1 MNKKIKFLILL
12 SFLFT
17 GCSSNDNQQETK
29 TYLINGGFESSDLSG
44 WTILSG
50 DAFDDDSVSSRRRFE
65 FSYDESH
72 NQIPINHTGNW
83 YLSGKGYDLK
93 KSNSRTGELKSSNF
107 ILNGDGTI
115 SMKLAGGALSSSRGV
130 NAALKDKE
138 KICYVGVYLTENE
151 QMIAQFKNEY
161 FLEETDP
168 YVDVNKYNLGVYN
181 TDNFYEYSFD
191 LSNYLNKEMYI
202 KIVDNDQS
210 SYYGYISVDDIRIG
224 GEEAQ
229 TEGEFFIKTKSY
241 VEEAEAKNKYEII
254 NGDFEL
260 GSLAGWEIVSGDAFS
275 NEGVNSES
283 VWWNENISYEREGK
297 YHYGFYNPSAT
308 GVMRSSNFE
317 LGGSGY
323 ISYKLGGCAN
333 NELTYLRFMLKKD
346 SGDQEIARISNY
358 KYWNFQFPYVENGM
372 RLLNMNQYYINLSK
386 YIGETLYIEVVD
398 NNSSTDDLG
407 CITLD
412 SIKTYYETEPV
423 WYDIENYEV
432 NIDDFMDV
440 ELDNEYQVKNGT
452 FETGDLSYWTP
463 SWEDENDRI
472 GYVSDENTWWAEQL
486 PYNKKGRYL
495 FTGVNDES
503 KTGKLTSL
511 PFTIGGTGI
520 ITFKMG
526 GAKNPKLVYLSVV
539 DDTTNVE
546 IARFSNSMFN
556 DLGISTINNG
566 SNLLNMTQYKADL
579 SKYLNRKVHLEIVD
593 NASNDW
599 GLIAIDSIITY
610 YPSSNGLPKNCISAI
625 DCLEKEAIGLNN
637 EYQVLNGD
645 FETGDLT
652 GWTLN
657 GGNFINISFKRVW
670 WSENY
675 LFDKQGTYFL
685 NGWESNENETGYIE
699 SEEFTLGGIGKITFK
714 LGGGHN
720 QDLCYVELIDAE
732 TNEVIGKYG
741 NSKFKDLNKK
751 YFYNGLFNDLSK
763 DGYYLA
769 NMATYQVDLSNYLNR
784 KIKIRLVDNATSDWG
799 LLFADDFIT
808 YYESNDDLPSSF
820 EAINII

>member
-17 GCSSNDNQQETK
+17 GCSSNDNHQENK

-50 DAFDDDSVSSRRRFE
+50 DAFDDDSVSSRRSFE

-130 NAALKDKE
+130 NASLKDKE

-161 FLEETDP
+161 FLEETDS

-181 TDNFYEYSFD
+181 TDNFYEYSID
-191 LSNYLNKEMYI
+191 LSNYLNEEIYI

-229 TEGEFFIKTKSY
+229 TEGEFFIKTKTY
-241 VEEAEAKNKYEII
+241 IEEAEAKNKYEII

-308 GVMRSSNFE
+308 GLMRSSNFE

-333 NELTYLRFMLKKD
+333 NELTYLRFMLRKD

-432 NIDDFMDV
+432 NIDDFMEV

-463 SWEDENDRI
+463 SWVDENDRI
-472 GYVSDENTWWAEQL
+472 GYVSSDNTWWAEQL
-486 PYNKKGRYL
+486 PYNKKGKYL

-579 SKYLNRKVHLEIVD
+579 SKYLNLKVHLEIVD

-610 YPSSNGLPKNCISAI
+610 YPSNNGLPKNCISAI

-652 GWTLN
+652 GWTLS

-670 WSENY
+670 WIENY

-685 NGWESNENETGYIE
+685 NGWEGNENETGYIE

-784 KIKIRLVDNATSDWG
+784 KIKIRLVDNATADWG

>member
-17 GCSSNDNQQETK
+17 GCSSNDNQQENK

-50 DAFDDDSVSSRRRFE
+50 DAFDDDSVSSRRSFE

-181 TDNFYEYSFD
+181 TDNFYEYSID

-241 VEEAEAKNKYEII
+241 VEEAETKNKYEII

-432 NIDDFMDV
+432 NIDDFMDF

-579 SKYLNRKVHLEIVD
+579 SKYLNRKVRLEIVD

-670 WSENY
+670 WIENY

>member
-17 GCSSNDNQQETK
+17 GCSSNYNQQENK

-50 DAFDDDSVSSRRRFE
+50 DAFDDDSVSSRRSFE

-161 FLEETDP
+161 FLEETDS

-229 TEGEFFIKTKSY
+229 TEGQFFIKTKSY

-398 NNSSTDDLG
+398 NNSSADDLG

-670 WSENY
+670 WIENY

>member
-17 GCSSNDNQQETK
+17 GCSSNDNQQENK

-50 DAFDDDSVSSRRRFE
+50 DAFDDDSVSSRRSFE

-161 FLEETDP
+161 FLEETDS

-181 TDNFYEYSFD
+181 TDNFYEYSID
-191 LSNYLNKEMYI
+191 LSNYLNEEMYI

-579 SKYLNRKVHLEIVD
+579 SKYLNRKVRLEIVD

-670 WSENY
+670 WIENY

>member
-17 GCSSNDNQQETK
+17 GCSSNDDHQENK

-50 DAFDDDSVSSRRRFE
+50 DAFDDDSVSSRRSFE

-130 NAALKDKE
+130 NASLKDKE

-161 FLEETDP
+161 FLEETDS

-181 TDNFYEYSFD
+181 TDNFYEYSID
-191 LSNYLNKEMYI
+191 LSNYLNEEMYI

-241 VEEAEAKNKYEII
+241 VEEAEAKNKYEIL

-412 SIKTYYETEPV
+412 SINTYYETKPV

-463 SWEDENDRI
+463 SWVDENDRI

-652 GWTLN
+652 GWTLS
-657 GGNFINISFKRVW
+657 GGNFINISSKRVW
-670 WSENY
+670 WIENY

-685 NGWESNENETGYIE
+685 NGWEGNENETGYIE

-784 KIKIRLVDNATSDWG
+784 KIKIRLVDNATADWG

>member
-670 WSENY
+670 WIENY

>member
-17 GCSSNDNQQETK
+17 GCSSNDNQQENK

-50 DAFDDDSVSSRRRFE
+50 DAFDDDSVSSRRSFE

-181 TDNFYEYSFD
+181 TDNFYEYSID

-241 VEEAEAKNKYEII
+241 VEEAETKNKYEII

-610 YPSSNGLPKNCISAI
+610 YSSSNGLPKNCISAI

-670 WSENY
+670 WIENY
-675 LFDKQGTYFL
+675 LFDKQGIYFL

>member
-17 GCSSNDNQQETK
+17 GCSSNDDHQENK

-50 DAFDDDSVSSRRRFE
+50 DAFDDDSVSSRRSFE

-130 NAALKDKE
+130 NASLKDKE

-161 FLEETDP
+161 FLEETDS

-181 TDNFYEYSFD
+181 TDNFYEYSID
-191 LSNYLNKEMYI
+191 LSNYLNEEIYI

-229 TEGEFFIKTKSY
+229 TEGEFFIKTKTY
-241 VEEAEAKNKYEII
+241 IEEAEAKNKYEII

-432 NIDDFMDV
+432 NIDDFMEV

-463 SWEDENDRI
+463 SWVDENDRI
-472 GYVSDENTWWAEQL
+472 GYVSDDNTWWAEQL

-511 PFTIGGTGI
+511 PFTIGGTGM

-579 SKYLNRKVHLEIVD
+579 SKYLNRKVRLEIVD
-593 NASNDW
+593 NAFNDW

-670 WSENY
+670 WIENY

-784 KIKIRLVDNATSDWG
+784 KIKIRLVDNATADWG

>member
-17 GCSSNDNQQETK
+17 GCSSNDNHQETK

-50 DAFDDDSVSSRRRFE
+50 DAFDDDSVSSRRSFE

-130 NAALKDKE
+130 NASLKDKE

-161 FLEETDP
+161 FLEETDS

-181 TDNFYEYSFD
+181 TDNFYEYSID
-191 LSNYLNKEMYI
+191 LSNYLNEEMYI

-452 FETGDLSYWTP
+452 FETGDLSYWTT

-579 SKYLNRKVHLEIVD
+579 SKYLNRKVRLEIVD

-652 GWTLN
+652 CWTLN

-670 WSENY
+670 WIENY

>member
-17 GCSSNDNQQETK
+17 GCSSNDNHQETK

-50 DAFDDDSVSSRRRFE
+50 DAFDDDSVSSRRSFE

-161 FLEETDP
+161 FLEETDS

-181 TDNFYEYSFD
+181 TDNFYEYSID
-191 LSNYLNKEMYI
+191 LSNYLNEEMYI

-241 VEEAEAKNKYEII
+241 VEEAETKNKYEII

-579 SKYLNRKVHLEIVD
+579 SKYLNRKVRLEIVD

-670 WSENY
+670 WIENY

-784 KIKIRLVDNATSDWG
+784 KIKIRLVDNATADWG

>member
-297 YHYGFYNPSAT
+297 YHYGFYNPFAT

-670 WSENY
+670 WIENY

>member
-17 GCSSNDNQQETK
+17 GCSSNDNQQENK

-50 DAFDDDSVSSRRRFE
+50 DAFDDDSVSSRRSFE
-65 FSYDESH
+65 FSYDDSH

-107 ILNGDGTI
+107 VLNGDGTI

-161 FLEETDP
+161 FLEETDS

-181 TDNFYEYSFD
+181 TDNFYEYSID
-191 LSNYLNKEMYI
+191 LSNYLNEEMYI

-308 GVMRSSNFE
+308 GLMRSSNFE

-412 SIKTYYETEPV
+412 SINTYYETKPV

-463 SWEDENDRI
+463 SWVDENDRI

-579 SKYLNRKVHLEIVD
+579 SKYLNRKVRLEIVD

-670 WSENY
+670 WIENY

>member
-17 GCSSNDNQQETK
+17 GCSSNDNQQENK

-50 DAFDDDSVSSRRRFE
+50 DAFDDDSVSSRRSFE

-210 SYYGYISVDDIRIG
+210 PYYGYISVDDIRIG

-241 VEEAEAKNKYEII
+241 IEEAEAKNKYEII

-308 GVMRSSNFE
+308 GLMRSSNFE

-333 NELTYLRFMLKKD
+333 NELTYLRFMLRKD

-432 NIDDFMDV
+432 NIDDFMEV

-463 SWEDENDRI
+463 SWVDENDRI
-472 GYVSDENTWWAEQL
+472 GYVSSDNTWWAEQL

-579 SKYLNRKVHLEIVD
+579 SKYLNLKVHLEIVD

-610 YPSSNGLPKNCISAI
+610 YPSNNGLPKNCISAI

-652 GWTLN
+652 GWTLS
-657 GGNFINISFKRVW
+657 GGNFINISSKRVW
-670 WSENY
+670 WIENY

-685 NGWESNENETGYIE
+685 NGWEGNENETGYIE

-784 KIKIRLVDNATSDWG
+784 KVKIRLVDNATADWG

>member
-17 GCSSNDNQQETK
+17 GCSSNDNHQETK

-50 DAFDDDSVSSRRRFE
+50 DAFDDDSVSSRRSFE
-65 FSYDESH
+65 FLYDESH

-161 FLEETDP
+161 FLEETDS

-181 TDNFYEYSFD
+181 TDNFYEYSID
-191 LSNYLNKEMYI
+191 LSNYLNEEMYI

-472 GYVSDENTWWAEQL
+472 GYVSNENTWWAEQL

-670 WSENY
+670 WIENY

>member
-17 GCSSNDNQQETK
+17 GCSSNDNHQETK
-29 TYLINGGFESSDLSG
+29 TYLINGGFESSDLRG
-44 WTILSG
+44 GTLLSG
-50 DAFDDDSVSSRRRFE
+50 DAFDDDSVSSRRSFE

-161 FLEETDP
+161 FLEETDS

-181 TDNFYEYSFD
+181 TDNFYEYSID
-191 LSNYLNKEMYI
+191 LSNYLNEEMYI

-463 SWEDENDRI
+463 SWVDENDRI

-579 SKYLNRKVHLEIVD
+579 SKYLNRKVRLEIVD

-670 WSENY
+670 WIENY

>member
-17 GCSSNDNQQETK
+17 GCSSNDDHQENK

-50 DAFDDDSVSSRRRFE
+50 DAFDDDSVSSRRSFE

-130 NAALKDKE
+130 NASLKDKE

-161 FLEETDP
+161 FLEETDS

-181 TDNFYEYSFD
+181 TDNFYEYSID
-191 LSNYLNKEMYI
+191 LSNYLNEEIYI

-241 VEEAEAKNKYEII
+241 IEEAETKNKYEII

-308 GVMRSSNFE
+308 GLMRSSNFE

-333 NELTYLRFMLKKD
+333 NELTYLRFMLRKD

-432 NIDDFMDV
+432 NIDDFMEV

-463 SWEDENDRI
+463 SWVDENDRI
-472 GYVSDENTWWAEQL
+472 GYVSSDNTWWTEQL

-511 PFTIGGTGI
+511 PFTIGGTGM

-579 SKYLNRKVHLEIVD
+579 SKYLNLKVHLEIVD

-610 YPSSNGLPKNCISAI
+610 YPSNNGLPKNCISAI

-652 GWTLN
+652 GWTLS

-670 WSENY
+670 WIENY

-685 NGWESNENETGYIE
+685 NGWEGNENETGYIE

-720 QDLCYVELIDAE
+720 QDLCYVELIDVE

-784 KIKIRLVDNATSDWG
+784 KIKIRLVDNATADWG

>member
-17 GCSSNDNQQETK
+17 GCSSNDDHQENK

-50 DAFDDDSVSSRRRFE
+50 DAFDDDSVSSRRSFE

-130 NAALKDKE
+130 NALLKDKE

-161 FLEETDP
+161 FLEETDS

-181 TDNFYEYSFD
+181 TDNFYEYSID
-191 LSNYLNKEMYI
+191 LSNYLNEEMYI

-241 VEEAEAKNKYEII
+241 IEEAEAKNKYEII

-308 GVMRSSNFE
+308 GLMRSSNFE

-333 NELTYLRFMLKKD
+333 NELTYLRFMIRKD

-432 NIDDFMDV
+432 NIDDFMEV

-463 SWEDENDRI
+463 SWVDENDRI
-472 GYVSDENTWWAEQL
+472 GYVSSDNTWWAEQL

-579 SKYLNRKVHLEIVD
+579 SKYLNLKVHLEIVD
-593 NASNDW
+593 NASMM
-599 GLIAIDSIITY
+599 AS
-610 YPSSNGLPKNCISAI
+610 
-625 DCLEKEAIGLNN
+625 
-637 EYQVLNGD
+637 VH
-645 FETGDLT
+645 
-652 GWTLN
+652 
-657 GGNFINISFKRVW
+657 GGCF
-670 WSENY
+670 
-675 LFDKQGTYFL
+675 
-685 NGWESNENETGYIE
+685 
-699 SEEFTLGGIGKITFK
+699 
-714 LGGGHN
+714 
-720 QDLCYVELIDAE
+720 
-732 TNEVIGKYG
+732 
-741 NSKFKDLNKK
+741 
-751 YFYNGLFNDLSK
+751 
-763 DGYYLA
+763 
-769 NMATYQVDLSNYLNR
+769 
-784 KIKIRLVDNATSDWG
+784 
-799 LLFADDFIT
+799 
-808 YYESNDDLPSSF
+808 P
-820 EAINII
+820 

>member
-17 GCSSNDNQQETK
+17 GCSSNDNHQETK

-50 DAFDDDSVSSRRRFE
+50 DAFDDDSVSSRRSFE

-161 FLEETDP
+161 FLEETDS

-181 TDNFYEYSFD
+181 TDNFYEYSID
-191 LSNYLNKEMYI
+191 LSNYLNEEMYI

-463 SWEDENDRI
+463 SWVDENDRI

-579 SKYLNRKVHLEIVD
+579 SKYLNRKVRLEIVD

-670 WSENY
+670 WIENY